1 MPQSNNL
8 HNLQEIQIS
17 NIQVG
22 TFIVNLGVILE
33 IDQKDNF
40 INLVISR
47 MNEKQVIKFEKDVS
61 LIIY

>member
-17 NIQVG
+17 DIQVG

-33 IDQKDNF
+33 IDEKDNF
-40 INLVISR
+40 FNLVISR

>member
-8 HNLQEIQIS
+8 HNLKQIHIS

-33 IDQKDNF
+33 IDEKDNF
-40 INLVISR
+40 VNLVISR
-47 MNEKQVIKFEKDVS
+47 MNEKQVIKFERDVS

>member
-22 TFIVNLGVILE
+22 AFIVNLGVILE

-47 MNEKQVIKFEKDVS
+47 MNEKQVIKFEKDAS